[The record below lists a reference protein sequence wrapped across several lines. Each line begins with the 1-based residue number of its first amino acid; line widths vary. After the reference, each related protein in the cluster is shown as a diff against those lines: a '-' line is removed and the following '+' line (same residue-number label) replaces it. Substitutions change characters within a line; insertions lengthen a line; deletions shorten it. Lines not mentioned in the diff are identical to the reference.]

1 MSDKDE
7 KSEFEKDRD
16 RALEI
21 QSKHKLITL
30 PNGSCFLETNEMR
43 NKRLKR
49 EAREIKLEKQKE
61 QKRKQVRDNVT
72 RIVEESGSTENA
84 IIEIF
89 SRILVEQREF
99 RNSTIR
105 AFNLIGQQ
113 NNRLDDLLVK
123 LTEEIQK
130 LIELLK
136 LVQK

>member
-61 QKRKQVRDNVT
+61 QKRKQVRDNVKELSK
-72 RIVEESGSTENA
+72 RV
-84 IIEIF
+84 
-89 SRILVEQREF
+89 VP
-99 RNSTIR
+99 
-105 AFNLIGQQ
+105 
-113 NNRLDDLLVK
+113 
-123 LTEEIQK
+123 QK
-130 LIELLK
+130 TP
-136 LVQK
+136 